1 MRTKIALWKVL
12 LGYNFSGQFL
22 CNSKDK
28 KENQMPFT
36 ALLRLTPLFG
46 ALMLVQP
53 AIGAETADQIWSG
66 GPILTMNDS
75 QPRVEAIAV
84 KDGKIIALG
93 SSKEIGQYKGKKTV
107 MQDLAGRTLLPGF
120 VDAHGHAFMIGLQ
133 AMSANLLSA
142 PDGKVT
148 DIDSL
153 QKTLTKWS
161 DEHADTRKS
170 IGMILGFGY
179 DDAQLAGQKHPT
191 RKDLDA
197 VSKDVPVLIVHQS
210 AHIGVMNS
218 KALELAGITAGTP
231 NPDGGVIR
239 REPNSQE
246 PNGVLEEA
254 AFFGALGEQFSKMTA
269 GQVQTLFVE
278 GTELLSRYGYTT
290 GQEGRATPLIVS
302 AMQGAATAGR
312 IPIDVVAYV
321 DVMENRD
328 FIVKSV
334 SQTYTDG
341 FRVGGAKLTIDGSPQ
356 GFTAFRD
363 RPYYKQPEGYRTD
376 YRGYAAI
383 TADQTFDAIDWA
395 FANDIQVITHAN
407 GEAASDLLLAAVSTA
422 KAKYAPKDRRAV
434 LIHGQFLRKDQ
445 ITSLD
450 ELEIFPSLFP
460 MHTFYWGDWHRDR
473 TVGPVNADNISPTGW
488 VRERGMMFSTHHDA
502 PVAFPDSMRV
512 LSATVTRRTRSGDV
526 LGPHQRVDV
535 MTALKAMTIWPAY
548 QHFEENSKGSLEQ
561 GKLAD
566 FVILSKDP
574 TAIDP
579 ETLHKVD
586 VMETVK
592 KGKTIYRQNKA
603 GDKAERAS
611 AAAAGEVFG
620 RMLSHWQLN
629 NEERG
634 DNSHSHGPELLMA
647 AILAGLETTPQK
659 DVKH

>member
-1 MRTKIALWKVL
+1 MAIT
-12 LGYNFSGQFL
+12 
-22 CNSKDK
+22 
-28 KENQMPFT
+28 T
-36 ALLRLTPLFG
+36 LLRLTPLLGTLLLTQPAFG
-46 ALMLVQP
+46 AQV
-53 AIGAETADQIWSG
+53 ADQIWSG
-66 GPILTMNDS
+66 GPILTMNDG
-75 QPRVEAIAV
+75 QPRVEAVAV
-84 KDGKIIALG
+84 KDGRIMALG
-93 SSKEIGQYKGKKTV
+93 SSKDMGQYRGEKTV

-133 AMSANLLSA
+133 AISANLLSA

-153 QKTLTKWS
+153 QKTLMKWS
-161 DEHADTRKS
+161 DEHAGTRKS

-197 VSKDVPVLIVHQS
+197 VSTDLPVLIVHQS
-210 AHIGVMNS
+210 AHLGVMNS
-218 KALELAGITAGTP
+218 KALELAGITADTA
-231 NPDGGVIR
+231 NPEGGVIR

-254 AFFGALGEQFSKMTA
+254 AFFGALAKQFGKMTA
-269 GQVQTLFVE
+269 NQAQALFVE
-278 GTELLSRYGYTT
+278 GTKLLGRYGYTT

-328 FIVKSV
+328 FIVKNV
-334 SQTYTDG
+334 SHSYTDG

-356 GFTAFRD
+356 GFTALRD
-363 RPYYKQPEGYRTD
+363 RPYYKQPEGYRSD

-395 FANDIQVITHAN
+395 FAHDIQIITHAN

-422 KAKYAPKDRRAV
+422 KAKYLPKDRRAV

-445 ITSLD
+445 IISLD

-526 LGPHQRVDV
+526 LGPNQRVDV

-548 QHFEENSKGSLEQ
+548 QHFEEHSKGSLEQ

-566 FVILSKDP
+566 FVILSQDP

-579 ETLHKVD
+579 ETLHRVE
-586 VMETVK
+586 VTETVK
-592 KGKTIYRQNKA
+592 KGKTIHRQSKTS
-603 GDKAERAS
+603 DKAERTAS
-611 AAAAGEVFG
+611 AAAGEVFG
-620 RMLSHWQLN
+620 RMLNHWERS
-629 NEERG
+629 NEEHG
-634 DNSHSHGPELLMA
+634 ISAHSHGPELLMTA
-647 AILAGLETTPQK
+647 LLEGLEAAR
-659 DVKH
+659 DSGDD